1 MPNCPRALRSAGV
14 LLVLLVLTGCMNSAD
29 DPNSAQFAARCSG
42 AFNLYYVDGGKG
54 PEYKA
59 NSKKYFYWRDRYYR
73 VAGINDEAAKTLI
86 KTSRTMMEAHRGEST
101 ETRKKVYKQIQD
113 ACNPHQV

>member
-1 MPNCPRALRSAGV
+1 MSKCPRVVMAAGV
-14 LLVLLVLTGCMNSAD
+14 MQLLLILTGCMNSAD
-29 DPNSAQFAARCSG
+29 DPSSADFAARCSG

-73 VAGINDEAAKTLI
+73 LSGTNDTSAKKLI
-86 KTSRTMMEAHRGEST
+86 KSTRDMMEAHRGEST
-101 ETRKKVYKQIQD
+101 EKRNKIYKQIMD
-113 ACNPHQV
+113 VCTPHEV